1 MKTMLE
7 TKGKSPRVNRNTL
20 FFLTTLAHE
29 RSGFYNQLK
38 KTIAYRALA
47 KDTTLNLSNEQQREI
62 RNELRTAE
70 NSLDDMLRRY
80 YRSLF
85 IPTKEGLKETD
96 LGVPTYGATKKLDEV
111 VYEKL
116 RSDGEILEQ
125 IAPLLLRERY
135 LGTNDYVSTE
145 QLFQSSA
152 KTPGSLRIISKSVW
166 ESGIREGVEKGM
178 FGLGELQNDKPVCL
192 YFKERPGSI
201 AFAGNEVIIRD
212 AVCIRLREPEPDEP
226 PQPDPVPPEPEP
238 DPKPPD
244 SKAGAGWTRQRST
257 EVQNSQR
264 KGVRNYGCDE
274 PAAIEFRKP
283 SG

>member
-1 MKTMLE
+1 
-7 TKGKSPRVNRNTL
+7 
-20 FFLTTLAHE
+20 
-29 RSGFYNQLK
+29 
-38 KTIAYRALA
+38 
-47 KDTTLNLSNEQQREI
+47 
-62 RNELRTAE
+62 
-70 NSLDDMLRRY
+70 MLRRY
-80 YRSLF
+80 YRTLF

-166 ESGIREGVEKGM
+166 ETGIREGVEKGM
-178 FGLGELQNDKPVCL
+178 FGLGELQDGEPDCL

-212 AVCIRLREPEPDEP
+212 TVCIRLKETKPDDEQP
-226 PQPDPVPPEPEP
+226 PPDPVPPRP
-238 DPKPPD
+238 DPVPKPPD
-244 SKAGAGWTRQRST
+244 PEPKPDGRNN
-257 EVQNSQR
+257 VQLKFNIP
-264 KGVRNYGCDE
+264 KGKVSGIMGVMNLLQAKFDNLQ
-274 PAAIEFRKP
+274 IELSATGGQISNQEYEDKIREAFVQLEIDLEE
-283 SG
+283 